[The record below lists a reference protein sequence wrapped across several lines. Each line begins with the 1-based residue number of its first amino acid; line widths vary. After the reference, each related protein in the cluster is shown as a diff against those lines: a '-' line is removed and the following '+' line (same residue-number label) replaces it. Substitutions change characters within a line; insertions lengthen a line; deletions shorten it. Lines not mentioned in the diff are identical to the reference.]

1 MSRTTLNRL
10 ARLEAAVPPSAAWST
25 VTVYARTRQDF
36 ESQRAA
42 LLQSGEATAKDWIM
56 WDLLRPGESPRAP
69 VRETSSET
77 WMEFLDRC
85 AATETTR

>member
-1 MSRTTLNRL
+1 MSRSTLNRL
-10 ARLEAAVPPSAAWST
+10 ARLEAATPPSAGWST
-25 VTVYARTRQDF
+25 VTVYAHTRQDF

-42 LLQSGEATAKDWIM
+42 LLKGGEATAKDWIM
-56 WDLLRPGESPRAP
+56 WELLKPGESPRAP

-85 AATETTR
+85 AATEATR

>member
-1 MSRTTLNRL
+1 MSAATAKRL
-10 ARLEAAVPPSAAWST
+10 SRLEAALTPSAAWST
-25 VTVYARTRQDF
+25 MTVYARTQQDF

-42 LLQSGEATAKDWIM
+42 LLKSGEATAKDWVL
-56 WDLLRPGESPRAP
+56 WEPLKPGESPRAP

>member
-10 ARLEAAVPPSAAWST
+10 ARLEAAVPPSVAWST

-42 LLQSGEATAKDWIM
+42 LLQSGEATAKDWVM
-56 WDLLRPGESPRAP
+56 WDPLKPGESPRAP
-69 VRETSSET
+69 R
-77 WMEFLDRC
+77 
-85 AATETTR
+85 A

>member
-10 ARLEAAVPPSAAWST
+10 ARLEAAAPPSTAWST
-25 VTVYARTRQDF
+25 VTVYAHTQQDF

-42 LLQSGEATAKDWIM
+42 LLHSGEATAKDWIM
-56 WDLLRPGESPRAP
+56 WEPLRPGESPRAP

-85 AATETTR
+85 AAMEATR

>member
-1 MSRTTLNRL
+1 MSRSTLNRL
-10 ARLEAAVPPSAAWST
+10 ARLEAAVPPSVAWST

-56 WDLLRPGESPRAP
+56 WEPLKPGESPRAP

-85 AATETTR
+85 AATEATR